1 MSSVTIVVYG
11 IGTIEMTQAKNSF
24 LFFTLGTLK
33 KFRLQRNLRK
43 SLSWIGKN
51 LGSWDKALKGHFA
64 RLPLKVAASFVIV
77 ECNEVALELVTDSL
91 GRKLL
96 ITTVL

>member
-51 LGSWDKALKGHFA
+51 LG
-64 RLPLKVAASFVIV
+64 
-77 ECNEVALELVTDSL
+77 
-91 GRKLL
+91 
-96 ITTVL
+96 